1 MERVTWQDRISIDP
15 AVHHGDPCIRGT
27 RVSVRIL
34 VGSLADG
41 MTQEEILAEYPQL
54 SPEDIRASLAY
65 AAEVLHEEAMIP
77 LGR

>member
-41 MTQEEILAEYPQL
+41 MTQEEILAEYPNFRPRIFVHPWRTQPR
-54 SPEDIRASLAY
+54 SFTRKQ
-65 AAEVLHEEAMIP
+65 
-77 LGR
+77 